1 MKTLIILSSG
11 VILGGIAYLLL
22 RKKDYKQH
30 KSELKQEKLD
40 KLTLHYVREYFLKQK
55 VNISE
60 NKPVMLAVK
69 KSSENN
75 FGINFEEG
83 FEYFVLTYYNESKE
97 EILSDNTLVI
107 ATKQLDSNLTDAL
120 GDKEMLLLN

>member
-1 MKTLIILSSG
+1 MKTLIIFSSA
-11 VILGGIAYLLL
+11 VVLGGIAYLLL
-22 RKKDYKQH
+22 RKKDYNQPE
-30 KSELKQEKLD
+30 SELKQEKLD
-40 KLTLHYVREYFLKQK
+40 KLTLHYVREYFLKQEI
-55 VNISE
+55 NISE
-60 NKPVMLAVK
+60 NKPVMLAIK

-75 FGINFEEG
+75 FGIDFEEG
-83 FEYFVLTYYNESKE
+83 FEYFVLTYYNEKKG

>member
-1 MKTLIILSSG
+1 MKTLIILSSA
-11 VILGGIAYLLL
+11 VVLGGVAYLLL
-22 RKKDYKQH
+22 RKKEYKQ
-30 KSELKQEKLD
+30 SEAE
-40 KLTLHYVREYFLKQK
+40 

-83 FEYFVLTYYNESKE
+83 FEYFVLTYYNENKG

-107 ATKQLDSNLTDAL
+107 ATKSLDSNLTDAL

>member
-1 MKTLIILSSG
+1 MKTLIIFLSA
-11 VILGGIAYLLL
+11 VVLGGIAYLLL
-22 RKKDYKQH
+22 RKKDYNQPE
-30 KSELKQEKLD
+30 SELKQEKLD
-40 KLTLHYVREYFLKQK
+40 KLTLHYVREYFLKQEI
-55 VNISE
+55 NISE
-60 NKPVMLAVK
+60 NKPIMLAIK

-75 FGINFEEG
+75 FGIDFEEG
-83 FEYFVLTYYNESKE
+83 FEYFVLTYYNENKG

>member
-1 MKTLIILSSG
+1 MKTLIIFSSA
-11 VILGGIAYLLL
+11 VVLGGIAYLLL
-22 RKKDYKQH
+22 RKKDYNQPE
-30 KSELKQEKLD
+30 SELKQEKLD
-40 KLTLHYVREYFLKQK
+40 KLTLHYVREYFLKQEI
-55 VNISE
+55 NISE
-60 NKPVMLAVK
+60 NKPIMLAIK

-75 FGINFEEG
+75 FGIDFEEG
-83 FEYFVLTYYNESKE
+83 FEYFVLTYYNENKG

>member
-1 MKTLIILSSG
+1 MKTLIIFSSA
-11 VILGGIAYLLL
+11 VVLGGIAYLLL
-22 RKKDYKQH
+22 RKKDYNQPE
-30 KSELKQEKLD
+30 SELKQEKLD
-40 KLTLHYVREYFLKQK
+40 KLTLHYVREYFLKQEI
-55 VNISE
+55 NISE
-60 NKPVMLAVK
+60 NKPVMLAIK

-75 FGINFEEG
+75 FGIDFEEG
-83 FEYFVLTYYNESKE
+83 FEYFVLTYYNENQG

>member
-1 MKTLIILSSG
+1 MKTLIIFSSAL
-11 VILGGIAYLLL
+11 VLGGIAYLLL
-22 RKKDYKQH
+22 RKKDYKQPE
-30 KSELKQEKLD
+30 SELKQEKLD
-40 KLTLHYVREYFLKQK
+40 KLTLHYVREYFLKQEI
-55 VNISE
+55 NISE
-60 NKPVMLAVK
+60 NKPVMLAIK

-75 FGINFEEG
+75 FGIDFEEG
-83 FEYFVLTYYNESKE
+83 FEYFVLTYYNENKG

>member
-1 MKTLIILSSG
+1 MKTLIIFSSA
-11 VILGGIAYLLL
+11 VVLGGIAYLLL
-22 RKKDYKQH
+22 RKKDYNQPE
-30 KSELKQEKLD
+30 SELKQEKLD
-40 KLTLHYVREYFLKQK
+40 KLTLYYVREYFLKQEI
-55 VNISE
+55 NISE
-60 NKPVMLAVK
+60 NKPVMLAIK

-75 FGINFEEG
+75 FGIDFEEG
-83 FEYFVLTYYNESKE
+83 FEYFVLTYYNENKG

>member
-1 MKTLIILSSG
+1 MKTLIIFSSA
-11 VILGGIAYLLL
+11 VALGGIAYLLL
-22 RKKDYKQH
+22 RKKDYNQPE
-30 KSELKQEKLD
+30 SELKQEKLD
-40 KLTLHYVREYFLKQK
+40 KLTLHYVREYFLKQEI
-55 VNISE
+55 NISE
-60 NKPVMLAVK
+60 NKPVMLAIK

-75 FGINFEEG
+75 FGIDFEEG
-83 FEYFVLTYYNESKE
+83 FEYFVLTYYNENKG

>member
-1 MKTLIILSSG
+1 MKTLIIFSSA
-11 VILGGIAYLLL
+11 VVLGGIAYLLL
-22 RKKDYKQH
+22 RKKDYKQP

-40 KLTLHYVREYFLKQK
+40 KLTLHYVREYFLKQE
-55 VNISE
+55 VNISD

-83 FEYFVLTYYNESKE
+83 FEYFVLTYYNENKE

-120 GDKEMLLLN
+120 GDKEMLLLS

>member
-1 MKTLIILSSG
+1 
-11 VILGGIAYLLL
+11 
-22 RKKDYKQH
+22 
-30 KSELKQEKLD
+30 
-40 KLTLHYVREYFLKQK
+40 
-55 VNISE
+55 
-60 NKPVMLAVK
+60 MLAIK

-75 FGINFEEG
+75 FGIDFEEG
-83 FEYFVLTYYNESKE
+83 FEYFVLTYYNENKG

>member
-1 MKTLIILSSG
+1 MKTLIIFSSA
-11 VILGGIAYLLL
+11 VVLGGIAYLLL
-22 RKKDYKQH
+22 RKKDYKQPE
-30 KSELKQEKLD
+30 SELKQEKLD
-40 KLTLHYVREYFLKQK
+40 KLTLHYVREYFLKQEI
-55 VNISE
+55 NISE
-60 NKPVMLAVK
+60 NKPVMLAIK

-75 FGINFEEG
+75 FGIDFEEG
-83 FEYFVLTYYNESKE
+83 FEYFVLTYYNENKG

>member
-1 MKTLIILSSG
+1 MKTLIIFSSA
-11 VILGGIAYLLL
+11 VVLGGIAYLLL
-22 RKKDYKQH
+22 RKKDYKQPE
-30 KSELKQEKLD
+30 SELKQKKLD
-40 KLTLHYVREYFLKQK
+40 KLTLHYVREYFLKQEI
-55 VNISE
+55 NISE
-60 NKPVMLAVK
+60 NKPVMLAIK

-75 FGINFEEG
+75 FGIDFEEG
-83 FEYFVLTYYNESKE
+83 FEYFVLTYYNENKG

>member
-1 MKTLIILSSG
+1 MKTLIIFSSA
-11 VILGGIAYLLL
+11 VVLGGIAYLLL
-22 RKKDYKQH
+22 RKKDYNQPE
-30 KSELKQEKLD
+30 SELKQEKLD
-40 KLTLHYVREYFLKQK
+40 KLTLHYVREYFLKQEI
-55 VNISE
+55 NISE
-60 NKPVMLAVK
+60 NKPVMLAIK

-75 FGINFEEG
+75 FGIDFEEG
-83 FEYFVLTYYNESKE
+83 FEYFVLTYYNENKG

>member
-1 MKTLIILSSG
+1 MKTLIILSSA
-11 VILGGIAYLLL
+11 VVLGGVAYLLL
-22 RKKDYKQH
+22 RKKEYKQ
-30 KSELKQEKLD
+30 SEAELKQEKLD
-40 KLTLHYVREYFLKQK
+40 KLTLHYVREYFLKQE

-83 FEYFVLTYYNESKE
+83 FEYFVLTYYNENKG

-107 ATKQLDSNLTDAL
+107 ATKSLDSNLTDAL

>member
-1 MKTLIILSSG
+1 MKTLIILSSA
-11 VILGGIAYLLL
+11 VVLGGVAYLLL
-22 RKKDYKQH
+22 RKKEYKQ
-30 KSELKQEKLD
+30 SEAELKQEKLD
-40 KLTLHYVREYFLKQK
+40 KLTLHYVREYFLKQE

-83 FEYFVLTYYNESKE
+83 FEYFVLTYYNENKG

-107 ATKQLDSNLTDAL
+107 ATKSLDSNLTNAL